1 MMCIPPK
8 LTGKDPVRPMF
19 DHIKEL
25 SNDWARKE
33 VGTPWHPLLG
43 AGRGTPH
50 KVHTCMSNFS
60 NYSI

>member
-8 LTGKDPVRPMF
+8 LTGKDPVRPIF

-33 VGTPWHPLLG
+33 VRTP
-43 AGRGTPH
+43 
-50 KVHTCMSNFS
+50 
-60 NYSI
+60 